1 MSVLSSRSF
10 SRTVRIGALA
20 LGLSLA
26 ASVHAGDFAVI
37 VNKANTAKVDKEVI
51 AKIYTGQTKS
61 WSDGTPAA
69 AVDLAEDNPVR
80 ASFSTEMLQKSID
93 NVKSLWA
100 QLVFSGQALPPK
112 RLASDDEVKKFVAA
126 NKGAV
131 GYVRASSLDDSVKVA
146 VK

>member
-10 SRTVRIGALA
+10 SRAVRIGALA

-61 WSDGTPAA
+61 WSDGTPVA
-69 AVDLAEDNPVR
+69 AVDLPEDNPVR

-93 NVKSLWA
+93 NVKSLWR
-100 QLVFSGQALPPK
+100 SSCS
-112 RLASDDEVKKFVAA
+112 R
-126 NKGAV
+126 
-131 GYVRASSLDDSVKVA
+131 VRRCRPSAWPLTMR
-146 VK
+146 

>member
-1 MSVLSSRSF
+1 MSVLSSRFF
-10 SRTVRIGALA
+10 SRAVRIGALL

-26 ASVHAGDFAVI
+26 AGVQAGDFAVI
-37 VNKANTAKVDKEVI
+37 VNKANTARADKEAI

-61 WSDGTPAA
+61 WSDGTPVA
-69 AVDLAEDNPVR
+69 AVDLPEDNPARV
-80 ASFSTEMLQKSID
+80 SFSTELLQKSVD

-112 RLASDDEVKKFVAA
+112 RVGSDDEVKKFVAA

-131 GYVRASSLDDSVKVA
+131 GYVRASSVDDSVKVA
-146 VK
+146 LK